1 MHHPLKERLPFLAAG
16 LFAALGLLGADAAAS
31 SENSEKAPPLTLTVV
46 HVNDT
51 HSFAAGS
58 TSRGQP
64 CLSSKGCT
72 GGYGRIAAFIES
84 ERRRTKNVLAL
95 DAGDAWQGSLFFST
109 GHDAF
114 AYAIESAMPY
124 DVVTLGNHE
133 LDLGCESAAH
143 YVDALIEAGK
153 SVVSANLVREGSCAL
168 AQSRLA
174 PYVVKTIS
182 GMPVGIIGLS
192 NDEVVEISKACPQTH
207 FADRAK
213 ALQEAVNALKNQG
226 IKHIIALT
234 HLGYD
239 VDQKLAAAVSGVDL
253 FVGGHTHS
261 VLGKHPHTEGPY
273 PTVVAGPDGSRSLI
287 VQAGLAA
294 RFAGSVT
301 IAFDEEGR
309 VASYAGELR
318 ELTSDMPVDEKIE
331 AIVLR
336 QAEAI
341 KDAIKKPVAEA
352 PDMGEDGLDYC
363 REAECPSA
371 MLTADAYLAFGRR
384 FGATAALLNG
394 GSIRAGLPAGTVT
407 YADLM
412 NIHPFGNRL
421 ALLDLTGSDIR
432 AALEHG
438 LSDEDVAGP
447 RLLQTAA
454 IRYRVVD
461 KAREV
466 PVGKRVARIEIRDE
480 DGNWTTLD
488 PEKTYRIVTNEYL
501 AQGGDKFSMLAKARA
516 RMLAAG
522 RTDPLLETG
531 VTDIA
536 VLTDYVKAQA
546 ERHAGCL
553 PAPVGGRIA
562 GLHGVTWK

>member
-1 MHHPLKERLPFLAAG
+1 
-16 LFAALGLLGADAAAS
+16 
-31 SENSEKAPPLTLTVV
+31 
-46 HVNDT
+46 
-51 HSFAAGS
+51 
-58 TSRGQP
+58 
-64 CLSSKGCT
+64 
-72 GGYGRIAAFIES
+72 
-84 ERRRTKNVLAL
+84 
-95 DAGDAWQGSLFFST
+95 
-109 GHDAF
+109 
-114 AYAIESAMPY
+114 
-124 DVVTLGNHE
+124 
-133 LDLGCESAAH
+133 
-143 YVDALIEAGK
+143 
-153 SVVSANLVREGSCAL
+153 
-168 AQSRLA
+168 
-174 PYVVKTIS
+174 
-182 GMPVGIIGLS
+182 
-192 NDEVVEISKACPQTH
+192 
-207 FADRAK
+207 
-213 ALQEAVNALKNQG
+213 
-226 IKHIIALT
+226 
-234 HLGYD
+234 
-239 VDQKLAAAVSGVDL
+239 
-253 FVGGHTHS
+253 
-261 VLGKHPHTEGPY
+261 
-273 PTVVAGPDGSRSLI
+273 
-287 VQAGLAA
+287 
-294 RFAGSVT
+294 
-301 IAFDEEGR
+301 
-309 VASYAGELR
+309 
-318 ELTSDMPVDEKIE
+318 
-331 AIVLR
+331 
-336 QAEAI
+336 
-341 KDAIKKPVAEA
+341 
-352 PDMGEDGLDYC
+352 
-363 REAECPSA
+363 
-371 MLTADAYLAFGRR
+371 
-384 FGATAALLNG
+384 
-394 GSIRAGLPAGTVT
+394 
-407 YADLM
+407 M